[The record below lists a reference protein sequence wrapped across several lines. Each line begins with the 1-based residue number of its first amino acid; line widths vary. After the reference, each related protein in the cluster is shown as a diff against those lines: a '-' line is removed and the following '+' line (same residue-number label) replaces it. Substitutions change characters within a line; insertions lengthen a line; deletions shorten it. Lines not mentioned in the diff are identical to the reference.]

1 MAYPTWLSRKLE
13 EKSEEVSKMIPERW
27 KWKTVAE
34 RNDKIQMQ
42 QTEESKDNC
51 RKAISNKSSTRTFQI
66 FTVKLIFKIK
76 MSNLKLI
83 NNQIYFNETSRY

>member
-34 RNDKIQMQ
+34 RNDKIQM
-42 QTEESKDNC
+42 
-51 RKAISNKSSTRTFQI
+51 
-66 FTVKLIFKIK
+66 
-76 MSNLKLI
+76 
-83 NNQIYFNETSRY
+83 